1 MNAFFQLA
9 VILSLFVLYAIAW
22 CKIAER
28 LGYGYSAG
36 FLMIIP
42 LVGQITLLIWA
53 FNECPNERKIRRLQ
67 SAQRD
72 PDPRI
77 AELLSQIGRADPPPP
92 AASDPL

>member
-1 MNAFFQLA
+1 MNAFIQLA

-53 FNECPNERKIRRLQ
+53 FNECPNERKIRRLELAR
-67 SAQRD
+67 SE

-77 AELLSQIGRADPPPP
+77 AELLSQMGRSEPPQQAP
-92 AASDPL
+92 